1 MSLVL
6 PVEPK
11 SGEVMLKEK
20 LYWLSYDLGL
30 RGHYE
35 EFYEWLDTWDAKDC
49 GESVATF
56 HSELSFS
63 QIKDELESILNKG
76 ARIYLIW
83 RTESG
88 SIKGRFILGK
98 RKKKPPWF
106 GYAEVEE
113 DVEDL
118 ME

>member
-1 MSLVL
+1 MR
-6 PVEPK
+6 
-11 SGEVMLKEK
+11 
-20 LYWLSYDLGL
+20 YWLSYDLGL
-30 RGHYE
+30 RGHYNE
-35 EFYEWLDTWDAKDC
+35 LYEWLDNVNAKEC

-56 HSELSFS
+56 LSDMS
-63 QIKDELESILNKG
+63 PQEIEDELEEILNTG
-76 ARIYLIW
+76 ARIYLVWKPEI
-83 RTESG
+83 G
-88 SIKGRFILGK
+88 SIKGKFILGK